1 VLPEPYEGVEYALV
15 GIAVGVEVIIVGVEL
30 AIIVGDELI
39 IMGKNEISPD
49 VIPPEPPRLPAVALI
64 IALARQ

>member
-15 GIAVGVEVIIVGVEL
+15 GIAVGVEL

-39 IMGKNEISPD
+39 IMGENEISPD
-49 VIPPEPPRLPAVALI
+49 VITPEPPRLPAVALI